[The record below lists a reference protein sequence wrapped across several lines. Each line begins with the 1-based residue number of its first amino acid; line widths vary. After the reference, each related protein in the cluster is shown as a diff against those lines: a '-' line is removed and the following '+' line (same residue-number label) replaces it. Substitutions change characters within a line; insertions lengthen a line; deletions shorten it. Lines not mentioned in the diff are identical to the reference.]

1 MEAKDLRIGNLV
13 FIGVNV
19 CEIKGIHTQSYGESH
34 NREHHFYIRNLSND
48 NMHYSC
54 VHPHEIKPIPITHEW
69 LIKLGYTS
77 DEPILSDN
85 PSIYRKGNHKIW
97 CPFDRFLDE
106 YYRFEI
112 KYVHQLQNLYFTT
125 QQEELKLEQS

>member
-1 MEAKDLRIGNLV
+1 MEAKELRIGNYIKYPLDANKNPV
-13 FIGVNV
+13 VVTGIIGT
-19 CEIKGIHTQSYGESH
+19 KIHTDAFEGDAEC
-34 NREHHFYIRNLSND
+34 FF
-48 NMHYSC
+48 
-54 VHPHEIKPIPITHEW
+54 PISLTSEW
-69 LIKLGYTS
+69 LIKLGYIS
-77 DEPILSDN
+77 DEPILSDK
-85 PSIYRKGNHKIW
+85 PSFYRKGNHKIW